1 MSQAAEALAMER
13 YLEIERFLV
22 HEADLMDKGRY
33 DEWLAL
39 LHDQFIYRVPVA
51 FSREDPS
58 LDRYDSR
65 LEYANESKSF
75 LTMRFSR
82 VSSDF
87 AWAERPPAFTRH
99 FVTNFRVEP
108 AAGGSEDSW
117 QVSTNVLVVRAR
129 LPEPPVFASAERIDR
144 IERHDGRLL
153 LRERTVLL
161 DAEVPNET
169 QLGVIY

>member
-1 MSQAAEALAMER
+1 MSQTVDALSTER

-22 HEADLMDKGRY
+22 HEADLMDKARY

-39 LHDQFIYRVPVA
+39 LHDDFIYRVPVA

-58 LDRYDSR
+58 LARHDSR

-87 AWAERPPAFTRH
+87 AWAERPPAFIRH

-108 AAGGSEDSW
+108 AAGDGEDSW
-117 QVSTNVLVVRAR
+117 RVATNVLVVRAR
-129 LPEPPVFASAERIDR
+129 LPEPPVFGTAERVDR

-153 LRERTVLL
+153 LMERTVLL
-161 DAEVPNET
+161 DAEVPNES

>member
-1 MSQAAEALAMER
+1 MSTMADHLPLER

-22 HEADLMDKGRY
+22 HEAALMDQGRY

-39 LHDQFIYRVPVA
+39 LHDDFVYRVPVA

-58 LDRYDSR
+58 LDRYDAK

-75 LTMRFSR
+75 LSMRFSR

-108 AAGGSEDSW
+108 GATDDSW
-117 QVSTNVLVVRAR
+117 RVSTNVLVVRAR
-129 LPEPPVFASAERIDR
+129 LPEPPVLASAERIDR
-144 IERHDGRLL
+144 IGRHDGALL
-153 LRERTVLL
+153 LHERTVLL
-161 DAEVPNET
+161 DTEVPNET
-169 QLGVIY
+169 QLGIIY